1 MEFIMSVVLIKK
13 VVEATGYTE
22 QAIRAKIKR
31 GVWLEGQI
39 WNKAPDNRIVFYL
52 EEIQS
57 WMSGKKA

>member
-1 MEFIMSVVLIKK
+1 MEVIMSVVLIKK

-31 GVWLEGQI
+31 GVWLEGKI

>member
-1 MEFIMSVVLIKK
+1 MTVVLIKK

-31 GVWLEGQI
+31 GVWLEDKI
-39 WNKAPDNRIVFYL
+39 WNRAPDNRIVFYL